1 MYKRTNLNPIK
12 RHVFC
17 LCLLLWS
24 GISHGQ
30 KVGLVLS
37 GGGATGLAHIGV
49 LKALEEKGIPIDY
62 ITGTSAGALVGS
74 LYASGFSPTEIEAYV
89 LSEDFQLMTLGKL
102 KSTQHF
108 LYKEQE
114 YNASMVDLS
123 LEIASL
129 KNPYPQTLFPLRFWI
144 LKC

>member
-74 LYASGFSPTEIEAYV
+74 LYASGFSPDEIEAYV
-89 LSEDFQLMTLGKL
+89 LSEDRSEERL
-102 KSTQHF
+102 KIVEMIDDS
-108 LYKEQE
+108 
-114 YNASMVDLS
+114 
-123 LEIASL
+123 
-129 KNPYPQTLFPLRFWI
+129 WI
-144 LKC
+144 IECQITRELLQFCRRY